1 MWPQKLLIQVRINL
15 EVVAKITPKD
25 GLRNVA
31 QLLETKIY
39 HMVGLRCGVLLH
51 RRAPD
56 KFFSIL
62 DDVSGPM
69 VGLLNLNNGLRNVPL
84 VEEVL
89 WMALSAL

>member
-39 HMVGLRCGVLLH
+39 HMVGLRSSVLLLV
-51 RRAPD
+51 A
-56 KFFSIL
+56 
-62 DDVSGPM
+62 V
-69 VGLLNLNNGLRNVPL
+69 VGK
-84 VEEVL
+84 
-89 WMALSAL
+89 